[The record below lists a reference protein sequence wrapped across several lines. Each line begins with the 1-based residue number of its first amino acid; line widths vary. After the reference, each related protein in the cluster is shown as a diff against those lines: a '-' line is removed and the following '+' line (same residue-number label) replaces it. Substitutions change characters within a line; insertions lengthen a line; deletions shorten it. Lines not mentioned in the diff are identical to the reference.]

1 MLGRDCTVWVN
12 IQTSKFDC
20 LIFREVRDVQFLQ
33 EKISN
38 KSAKEL
44 FDYCQKAEQ
53 DYRHFLSGRI
63 QRFLALYDG
72 QNRREFYDQFSTYQA
87 DR

>member
-1 MLGRDCTVWVN
+1 M
-12 IQTSKFDC
+12 
-20 LIFREVRDVQFLQ
+20 QFLQ

-63 QRFLALYDG
+63 QRFLALNEG
-72 QNRREFYDQFSTYQA
+72 ENQREMINTTHLPLKQKWIGPIDKSGKFRSAYMS
-87 DR
+87 